1 MCDFHVIASLR
12 RAWEE
17 GRLPSRVY
25 IALLEEHSWE
35 VCPSC
40 RQEVAS
46 GPRAEAKTE
55 PVTAQDRRQAAEEF
69 EALLALPEGER
80 VAAVERARQ
89 RYQSPAL
96 ARLLIDR
103 SFACL
108 PHDPQG
114 SLESAT
120 IALAVAEGSS
130 SPGMGEPHALALG
143 YRGNALRALGRLPEA
158 GRCFER
164 ARRLIRSGIVAG
176 ESLEVIADLEV
187 YAKLAWFE
195 GMYHRELGQWG
206 AAEERLN
213 RAALF
218 FTILADEDSV
228 HRVAL
233 SLTELYVCSG
243 SVSDAL
249 EGVANLLEHLSERQ
263 APDLYWAAR
272 FNHAYYMVE
281 AELYEAARKELRA
294 CLSSAGFPRD
304 SFTQRRV
311 LWLGGRIDR
320 ELGELAAAESKL
332 AAVRAGYL
340 EEGSGLN
347 LALASLD
354 LALVYLAQGRAAELQ
369 QLAEE
374 LAVIFGAN
382 DVHREALAALM
393 LFQEAVRQQRI
404 TASYLS
410 RLRGYLERSRYQP
423 EIAFEMPS

>member
-1 MCDFHVIASLR
+1 MRGKTEQDTAHERR
-12 RAWEE
+12 RAGEE
-17 GRLPSRVY
+17 L
-25 IALLEEHSWE
+25 
-35 VCPSC
+35 
-40 RQEVAS
+40 
-46 GPRAEAKTE
+46 
-55 PVTAQDRRQAAEEF
+55 
-69 EALLALPEGER
+69 EALLALPADER
-80 VAAVERARQ
+80 VGAIERARQ
-89 RYQSPAL
+89 RFQSLAL
-96 ARLLIDR
+96 VKLLIDR
-103 SFACL
+103 SFTCL
-108 PHDPQG
+108 PRDPQG
-114 SLESAT
+114 SLDFAT
-120 IALAVAEGSS
+120 LALAAAEGSS
-130 SPGMGEPHALALG
+130 LPGMGEPHALALG

-176 ESLEVIADLEV
+176 ESREVIADVEV

-195 GMYHRELGQWG
+195 GMYYRELGRWG
-206 AAEERLN
+206 TAEEGLN

-243 SVSDAL
+243 SVADAL

-263 APDLYWAAR
+263 DPDLYWTAR
-272 FNHAYYMVE
+272 FNHAYYMAE
-281 AELYEAARKELRA
+281 AGLYEAAQKELGA
-294 CLSSAGFPRD
+294 CLALPAFPRD
-304 SFTQRRV
+304 AFTQRRI

-320 ELGELAAAESKL
+320 ELGALAAAESKL

-354 LALVYLAQGRAAELQ
+354 LALVYLVQGRAADLQ

-374 LAVIFGAN
+374 LTVIFGAN

-423 EIAFEMPS
+423 DVAFETPS